1 MKGEGE
7 RATTITISDE
17 EHPEEGSTKDK
28 DEQRLKE
35 AGVEQTVVTERE
47 KLADMEVTGE

>member
-1 MKGEGE
+1 MKGAGE
-7 RATTITISDE
+7 RATTITINDE
-17 EHPEEGSTKDK
+17 EQLVEGSTKDK